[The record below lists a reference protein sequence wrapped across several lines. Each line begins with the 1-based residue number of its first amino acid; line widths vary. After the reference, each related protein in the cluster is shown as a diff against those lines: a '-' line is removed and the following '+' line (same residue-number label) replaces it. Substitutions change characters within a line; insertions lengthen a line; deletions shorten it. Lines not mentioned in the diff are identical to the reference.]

1 MGDSRRPRF
10 SHRQWMFLFILL
22 AGLILLFS
30 GRFLARQAAY
40 YLISTDALEPAD
52 AIVVLGAYAPD
63 RMMTAVDLYQQGY
76 APFIVLST
84 EERHSATVFDKM
96 EGLGIVIPETHD
108 ISLSIAAQRG
118 VFSSAV
124 LIAEN
129 RANSTRTE
137 ARKLR
142 PFLKQHQ
149 IRSII
154 AVTSKTH
161 TTRTGK
167 IFRQELGEDIRVIV
181 QVSSYDDFNPDAWW
195 QTRWQARSVLYE
207 YLKLIDY
214 YRVSV
219 TRWMNPGGIAEGL

>member
-1 MGDSRRPRF
+1 MAKRKRYLISRR
-10 SHRQWMFLFILL
+10 QGMVLFILL
-22 AGLILLFS
+22 ASLILLFS
-30 GRFLARQAAY
+30 SQFLARQAAY

-76 APFIVLST
+76 APLIVLST
-84 EERHSATVFDKM
+84 EERPSATVFDKM
-96 EGLGIVIPETHD
+96 AEIGVVIPETHD
-108 ISLSIAAQRG
+108 ISLSIATQRG
-118 VFSSAV
+118 LSSSVV
-124 LIAEN
+124 LIAKSQ
-129 RANSTRTE
+129 ANSTRME
-137 ARKLR
+137 AQKLR
-142 PFLKQHQ
+142 PFLEQHQ

-167 IFRQELGEDIRVIV
+167 IFRQEFGNDIRVIV
-181 QVSSYDDFNPDAWW
+181 QVSSYNEFNPDAWW

-214 YRVSV
+214 YWVSV
-219 TRWMNPGGIAEGL
+219 VGRMKDEE